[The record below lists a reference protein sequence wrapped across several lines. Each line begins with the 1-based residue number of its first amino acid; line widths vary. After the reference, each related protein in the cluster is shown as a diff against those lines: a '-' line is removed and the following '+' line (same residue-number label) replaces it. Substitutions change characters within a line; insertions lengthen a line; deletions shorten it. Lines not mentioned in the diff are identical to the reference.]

1 MVYWED
7 WIMQIDIRGQL
18 NSMSLPASK
27 ALWPLFE
34 TVVNAIQAI
43 EESPNRKNG
52 KIDIF
57 VEREKQVQFNMDEE
71 IPLGQMV
78 DFTVTDNGIG
88 FTPANYDSFNT
99 AYSTY
104 KVAKGCKGIGRF
116 LWLLAFDHAEID
128 SIYTQ
133 DKKICHRQFTFSTH
147 GPDPEDNESQLESK
161 AEIGTSVKLCRFK
174 KEYQQACPIGLDVL
188 AKKIVEHCLPFFV
201 SGNCPTIV
209 LQDGLS
215 TPIELNEYFRNTIEP
230 TIAHDVFQIN
240 GEDFTIYHM
249 HLSDGTNKHELHLC
263 ANMQEVRNIS
273 LKDHIPN
280 LWVKITPQDGT
291 ASFYYVGYVVSK
303 YLDSCVNS
311 TRTGF
316 RFDKTND
323 QFTMIG
329 TGEDEIVS
337 SAIAFIKAYLADYL
351 SEISKQKRKQ
361 IDEYVNYQEPQYRFI
376 LGQRP
381 EIYERI
387 PANLTSDALDLAL
400 HKEVQTWEREIKI
413 KGQALEKA
421 SSNGSSEATVQKLF
435 ETYWKGVTDLSKTA
449 LAKYVVRRKAILKLL
464 EDALSVREDGT
475 FKKEEAIHS
484 IICPMRHTS
493 NTVKF
498 EEMNLWIV
506 DERLAYHQYLA
517 SDKTLQSMPVVES
530 NSKKEP
536 DIAVFDKALAYS
548 DTNEPFST
556 VTLIEFKKP
565 DNDNKNPIN
574 QVGEY
579 VDLIRAHKKKKA
591 NGHDFTVTDGTL
603 FRCYVICDLT
613 DKMRSHC
620 RNASLTLMPD
630 GLGYSGFNQDRHA
643 YVEVIS
649 YSKLLSDAKK
659 RNQILF
665 DKLFAPKAE
674 EVIHRLNEEER
685 HNGK

>member
-1 MVYWED
+1 
-7 WIMQIDIRGQL
+7 MQIDIRGQL

-43 EESPNRKNG
+43 EESPNRQNG
-52 KIDIF
+52 KIDIL
-57 VEREKQVQFNMDEE
+57 VEREEQAQFNMEEE

-78 DFTVTDNGIG
+78 AFTVTDNGIG

-128 SIYTQ
+128 STYTQ
-133 DKKICHRQFTFSTH
+133 DEKIWHRQFTFSTH
-147 GPDPEDNESQLESK
+147 GPDPENNESQLESQ
-161 AEIGTSVKLCRFK
+161 AEIGTSVRLCQFK
-174 KEYQQACPIGLDVL
+174 IEYQRVCPIGLDVL
-188 AKKIVEHCLPFFV
+188 AKKIVEHCLPFFI

-209 LQDGLS
+209 LRDGVS
-215 TPIELNEYFRNTIEP
+215 TPIELNEYFRNAIEP
-230 TIAHDVFQIN
+230 TVAHDVFQIN

-263 ANMQEVRNIS
+263 ANMQEVRNIP

-280 LWVKITPQDGT
+280 LRAKITPQDGT
-291 ASFYYVGYVVSK
+291 ASFYYVGYVAGK
-303 YLDSCVNS
+303 YLDSCVDS

-316 RFDKTND
+316 RFDKKDD
-323 QFTMIG
+323 QFTMTG

-337 SAIAFIKAYLADYL
+337 SAITFINAYLADYL

-361 IDEYVNYQEPQYRFI
+361 IDDYVHYQEPQYRYI

-387 PANLTSDALDLAL
+387 PANLAPDALELAL
-400 HKEVQTWEREIKI
+400 HKEIQTWEREIKI

-421 SSNGSSEATVQKLF
+421 SSDGSPEATVQELF
-435 ETYWKGVTDLSKTA
+435 ETYWKGVTELSKTA
-449 LAKYVVRRKAILKLL
+449 LAEYVARRKAILKLL
-464 EDALSVREDGT
+464 EDALSVRADGT

-548 DTNEPFST
+548 DTDEPFST
-556 VTLIEFKKP
+556 VTIIEFKKP

-579 VDLIRAHKKKKA
+579 VDLIRAHKKKRA
-591 NGHDFTVTDGTL
+591 NGLDFAVTDGTL

-665 DKLFAPKAE
+665 DKLFAPKAG
-674 EVIHRLNEEER
+674 EVIHGPSEEET
-685 HNGK
+685 HNGQ

>member
-1 MVYWED
+1 
-7 WIMQIDIRGQL
+7 MQIDIRGQL
-18 NSMSLPASK
+18 NSMSLPTSK

-43 EESPNRKNG
+43 EESPNRQNG
-52 KIDIF
+52 KIDIL
-57 VEREKQVQFNMDEE
+57 VEREEQAQFNIEGE

-78 DFTVTDNGIG
+78 AFTVIDNGIG
-88 FTPANYDSFNT
+88 FTPENYNSFNT

-104 KVAKGCKGIGRF
+104 KVKKGCKGIGRF

-128 SIYTQ
+128 STYTQ
-133 DKKICHRQFTFSTH
+133 DEKILHRQFSFSTH
-147 GPDPEDNESQLESK
+147 GPTPEDNESQLESE
-161 AEIGTSVKLCRFK
+161 AEIGTSVRLCQFK
-174 KEYQQACPIGLDVL
+174 TEYQSVCPIGLDVL
-188 AKKIVEHCLPFFV
+188 AKKIVEHCLPFFI

-209 LQDGLS
+209 LRDGVS
-215 TPIELNEYFRNTIEP
+215 SPIELNEYFRKAIEP
-230 TIAHDVFQIN
+230 TVAHDFFKIN
-240 GEDFTIYHM
+240 GEDFTKYHM

-263 ANMQEVRNIS
+263 ANMQEVRNIP

-280 LWVKITPQDGT
+280 LRTKIVPQDGT
-291 ASFYYVGYVVSK
+291 VSFYYVGYVASK
-303 YLDSCVNS
+303 YLDSCVDS

-316 RFDKTND
+316 QFDKKDD
-323 QFTMIG
+323 QLIMAG

-337 SAIAFIKAYLADYL
+337 SAITFIEAYLADYL
-351 SEISKQKRKQ
+351 LEIGERKRKQ
-361 IDEYVNYQEPQYRFI
+361 IDDYVQTQEPQYRYI

-387 PANLTSDALDLAL
+387 PANLTPDALDLAL

-421 SSNGSSEATVQKLF
+421 AADGSPEATVQDLF
-435 ETYWKGVTDLSKTA
+435 ETYWKGVTELSKTA
-449 LAKYVVRRKAILKLL
+449 LAEYVARRKAILQLL
-464 EDALSVREDGT
+464 EDALSVQADGT

-493 NTVKF
+493 NDVKF

-517 SDKTLQSMPVVES
+517 SDKTLQSMPVIES
-530 NSKKEP
+530 NSRKEP
-536 DIAVFDKALAYS
+536 DIAVFDRALAYS
-548 DTNEPFST
+548 DTDEPFST
-556 VTLIEFKKP
+556 VTIIEFKKP
-565 DNDNKNPIN
+565 DNDNKNPVN

-579 VDLIRAHKKKKA
+579 VDLIRAHKKKRA
-591 NGHDFTVTDGTL
+591 NGLDFAVTDGTL

-620 RNASLTLMPD
+620 RNASLSLMPD
-630 GLGYSGFNQDRHA
+630 GLGYAGFNQDRHA

-665 DKLFAPKAE
+665 DKLFTPKPG
-674 EVIHRLNEEER
+674 EVIHGPSGED
-685 HNGK
+685 